1 MGMALSPGSCLLCK
15 PAIDPDALLPLATP
29 DYTEPGAVML
39 ENFTPGFQPGTHSVV
54 VIAGT
59 HLLSPM
65 ESKSIINDYVTFP
78 HGRLHYR
85 IVGSGTPVFLI
96 HGFGEDSTVWD
107 VLLPFLPDGFLFVM
121 PDVPGSGASD
131 AIDSGINNLDAL
143 AAVMEELASSLEIEQ
158 AVWIGH
164 SMGGYICLALAES
177 KPALFSA
184 IGLFHST
191 ALADNDQ
198 KKENRR
204 KAIGFIREHGS
215 EAFLKTSTP
224 GLFSNKELHLQAIED
239 LIRQG
244 RNFRPETLVQ
254 YYEMMIGRPDR
265 TQVLRTWNKPLLL
278 ICGQEDQAVPYA
290 QGLQQSYLADQ
301 SYFFTLRQT
310 AHMGMLEET
319 TRSAAILRFFLQAA
333 TNINV

>member
-1 MGMALSPGSCLLCK
+1 M
-15 PAIDPDALLPLATP
+15 
-29 DYTEPGAVML
+29 
-39 ENFTPGFQPGTHSVV
+39 EN
-54 VIAGT
+54 
-59 HLLSPM
+59 
-65 ESKSIINDYVTFP
+65 KSIISDFVTLS

-85 IVGSGTPVFLI
+85 KLGSGTPVFLI

-107 VLLPFLPDGFLFVM
+107 ALIPFLPDGFLFVM

-131 AIDSGINNLDAL
+131 AIDYDIKNLDAL
-143 AAVMEELASSLEIEQ
+143 AEVMQAFALNLKMEQ
-158 AVWIGH
+158 GVWIGH
-164 SMGGYICLALAES
+164 SMGGYICLALADRN
-177 KPALFSA
+177 PALLSA

-191 ALADNDQ
+191 ALADNEP

-204 KAIGFIREHGS
+204 KAIEFIREHGS

-224 GLFSNKELHLQAIED
+224 GLFSNKEMHQQAIED
-239 LIRQG
+239 LIRKG

-265 TQVLRTWNKPLLL
+265 TRALRTWEKPLLM

-319 TRSAAILRFFLQAA
+319 TRSAAILRFFLQAG